1 LDTSGMC
8 DAVAVREWGERQ
20 NYGLW
25 LQQFVL
31 LVRKESCKFHVSSL
45 FPLQSSGKKC
55 LLWNWKKKMAG
66 VTPVQE
72 MCCNVTF
79 VHQKAGTVGR
89 TEGKGEQGNF
99 WKELF
104 ADTNWIRFIFLA
116 VFVAYSSKLC
126 FSVTRIPAGDEIRL
140 DQWPMDFNFKARWS
154 NQNSATKQRRPL
166 SYCSCPQQVQPLLK

>member
-1 LDTSGMC
+1 VWCCS
-8 DAVAVREWGERQ
+8 GERVR
-20 NYGLW
+20 GETELW
-25 LQQFVL
+25 FVAATICTTGQEGILQI
-31 LVRKESCKFHVSSL
+31 SCFLSL